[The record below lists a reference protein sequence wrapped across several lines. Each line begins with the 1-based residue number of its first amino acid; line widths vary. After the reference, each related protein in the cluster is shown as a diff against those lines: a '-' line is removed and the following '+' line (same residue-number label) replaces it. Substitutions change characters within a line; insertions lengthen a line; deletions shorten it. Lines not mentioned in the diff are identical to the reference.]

1 MEDVSSMA
9 PMHDEG
15 GSDHS
20 STSVVVN
27 QSKRNFI
34 GEYRQDS
41 NPVILSTQDFGG
53 REIPLA
59 KARLSFPTTPNTL
72 RNLHTRRSV
81 SFELGQIPPPT
92 TQIPYTF
99 YFISFPFHTSKLEN
113 IFNPVHQTIPK
124 QSEVTISQQ
133 NEDKSEFEVK
143 DHSG

>member
-1 MEDVSSMA
+1 MA
-9 PMHDEG
+9 PIHDEG

-27 QSKRNFI
+27 HSKRNFI

-41 NPVILSTQDFGG
+41 SPVILSTQDFGG

-72 RNLHTRRSV
+72 RTLLHTRRYV
-81 SFELGQIPPPT
+81 SFELGQISPPT

-99 YFISFPFHTSKLEN
+99 YFSFFPLHTSKLGN
-113 IFNPVHQTIPK
+113 IFNPVHQTIQK
-124 QSEVTISQQ
+124 QSEVTTSQQ

-143 DHSG
+143 EVTATSA